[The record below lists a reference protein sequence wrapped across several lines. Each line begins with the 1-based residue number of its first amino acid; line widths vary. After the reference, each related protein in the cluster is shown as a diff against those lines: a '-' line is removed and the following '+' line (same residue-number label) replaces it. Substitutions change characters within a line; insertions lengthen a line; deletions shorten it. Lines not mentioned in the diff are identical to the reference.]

1 MGTENRPLFPLHVV
15 HLKRIREKVRI
26 MDKLER
32 LLEAPCFILDILPGR
47 VPRRKAKE
55 YAELEKEYLHT
66 EELEK
71 KFFNVLMKLRCYYDL
86 KIVLPDGEETD
97 DITVADLKESVGRK
111 YLQILVEDS
120 LIVSDPDDM
129 YMSLFNPSDEMLEII
144 NGITASEGM
153 CVWESTKM

>member
-1 MGTENRPLFPLHVV
+1 
-15 HLKRIREKVRI
+15 

-32 LLEAPCFILDILPGR
+32 ILEAPCFILDILLGR

-120 LIVSDPDDM
+120 LIVSDPDDTNLTV
-129 YMSLFNPSDEMLEII
+129 YNPDERLLSLLETLCM
-144 NGITASEGM
+144 GEGLYL
-153 CVWESTKM
+153 WQPEQE